1 MKGQTIKNASNYIYN
16 NRRFFFEI
24 AKGIGKGIGAIG
36 LLYVAS
42 KLDLPLSVSPT
53 SGMNLKVS
61 APDPITVPSMIFAKD
76 SKESAIWSLMELG
89 RKADWDMYK
98 MDYVKKIFRIAKEC
112 TDDNDVKSAISAINT
127 ITNSMNSSMYQK
139 EAIDYICKLAS
150 A

>member
-1 MKGQTIKNASNYIYN
+1 MKGQTVKNLSNYIYN

-24 AKGIGKGIGAIG
+24 AKCIGKGAGAIG
-36 LLYVAS
+36 LLYIAS

-53 SGMNLKVS
+53 SGMNLNVS

-89 RKADWDMYK
+89 KKADWDIYK
-98 MDYVKKIFRIAKEC
+98 MDYVKKIFGIAKEC
-112 TDDNDVKSAISAINT
+112 TDDSDVKYAITAINA
-127 ITNSMNSSMYQK
+127 ITNSMHSNAYQK
-139 EAIDYICKLAS
+139 DAINYICKLAS